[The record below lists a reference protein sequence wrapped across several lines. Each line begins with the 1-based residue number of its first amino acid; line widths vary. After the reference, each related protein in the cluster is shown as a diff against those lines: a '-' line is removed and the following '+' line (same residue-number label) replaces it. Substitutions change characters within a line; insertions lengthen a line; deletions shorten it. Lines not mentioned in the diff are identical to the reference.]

1 MYCAMLRKHEPLR
14 RWIMANSANAVS
26 TEGLTFLEDG
36 EVLYDDLY
44 LLSETDEKGIV
55 TYASDSFLKIANM
68 RREDIIGQPHNI
80 VRHPEMPRAAFKS
93 LWDDVQAKGFWTG
106 YVKNARKGGGH
117 YWVYATVLR
126 SVDKNGNV
134 KYVSIRVKPSREDIK
149 KAEELYATLD

>member
-1 MYCAMLRKHEPLR
+1 VSKNE
-14 RWIMANSANAVS
+14 VS

-36 EVLYDDLY
+36 EVLYNDLY

-55 TYASDSFLKIANM
+55 EYASDSFLRVANM
-68 RREDIIGQPHNI
+68 TEEELLGQPHNV

-93 LWDDVQAKGFWTG
+93 LWDDVQSKGFWTG
-106 YVKNARKGGGH
+106 FVKNSRKGGGF

-134 KYVSIRVKPSREDIK
+134 KYVSIRVKPSREEIK
-149 KAEELYATLD
+149 SAEALYATLD

>member
-1 MYCAMLRKHEPLR
+1 
-14 RWIMANSANAVS
+14 MANSANAVS

-68 RREDIIGQPHNI
+68 TREDIIGQPHNI
-80 VRHPEMPRAAFKS
+80 VRHPEMPRVAFKS
-93 LWDDVQAKGFWTG
+93 LWDDVQEKGFWTG

>member
-1 MYCAMLRKHEPLR
+1 
-14 RWIMANSANAVS
+14 MANSANAVS

-80 VRHPEMPRAAFKS
+80 VRHPEMPRVAFKS

>member
-1 MYCAMLRKHEPLR
+1 VSNNKNN
-14 RWIMANSANAVS
+14 IS

-55 TYASDSFLKIANM
+55 EYASDSFLKIANM
-68 RREDIIGQPHNI
+68 TRDDLIGQPHNV
-80 VRHPEMPRAAFKS
+80 VRHPDMPRAAFKS
-93 LWDDVQAKGFWTG
+93 LWDDVQSKGFWTG

-126 SVDKNGNV
+126 SIDKSGKT
-134 KYVSIRVKPSREDIK
+134 KYVSIRIKPSREDIK
-149 KAEELYATLD
+149 KALELYATLD

>member
-1 MYCAMLRKHEPLR
+1 MSKK
-14 RWIMANSANAVS
+14 NNNDVS
-26 TEGLTFLEDG
+26 IEGLTFLDDG

-55 TYASDSFLKIANM
+55 EYASDSFLKIANM
-68 RREDIIGQPHNI
+68 KVDELIGEPHNV
-80 VRHPEMPRAAFKS
+80 VRHPDMPRAAFKS

-106 YVKNARKGGGH
+106 IVKNARKGGGH

-126 SVDKNGNV
+126 SVDKNGNT

-149 KAEELYATLD
+149 NAQELYATLD